1 MPTSLKTTVT
11 KYLRTGKPSRATRNR
26 LTGRLTQTAEE
37 KAASTLSLFPLLYK
51 HSRRSTSGRPTLTI
65 LSESAQL
72 PGLRSPAQK
81 FAFKLSRSLSN
92 RPRLVNRPVR
102 FGPRRR
108 RPAIEFFLAHL
119 VLGTQIVDNCLLL
132 VIEPSG
138 QKAQPSI
145 ATVEVYK
152 FMIGPA
158 VNCKCFTSLPMP
170 TAVNH

>member
-102 FGPRRR
+102 FGPRTR
-108 RPAIEFFLAHL
+108 RPAIELVLAHL

-138 QKAQPSI
+138 QRHNHQLPRLKYQVHDRPSG
-145 ATVEVYK
+145 E
-152 FMIGPA
+152 
-158 VNCKCFTSLPMP
+158 L
-170 TAVNH
+170 